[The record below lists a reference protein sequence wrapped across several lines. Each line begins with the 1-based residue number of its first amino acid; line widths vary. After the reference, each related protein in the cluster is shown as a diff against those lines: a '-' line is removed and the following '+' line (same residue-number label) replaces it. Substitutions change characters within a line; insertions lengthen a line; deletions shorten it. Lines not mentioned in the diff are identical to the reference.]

1 MSVIGIVEP
10 KVEDDLS
17 RESEKSYQVR
27 DFRWRMLKAFLIL
40 GAFGATYGA
49 LLVFDLPIYVAIVA
63 TIALAVLNYAIVA
76 CIGHDA
82 VHGVFSRFRPVNE
95 VALLALDFS
104 GVNGLLWRGRHMDH
118 HRETNDIVR
127 DPDIRGMPW
136 MRMTPY
142 DRWMP
147 HHRLQAIYIPL
158 IYALTILKVQV
169 FDEVGFIRNAPARK
183 RTALLARSIMGK
195 AVFVTW
201 SMVIPILVHGAGAI
215 PFVILGYCTLSMIVS
230 VIFQVAHNVPGVTHV
245 HTSLAGTGR
254 ENWLRHQIGATTNFR
269 VGPLMDFFVGGL
281 DRQIEHHLFPH
292 LPHTQL
298 VTKEA
303 ATKEICAK
311 LTVEYKNERSLAGA
325 FWSHLRYLHLLGR
338 NREVASLPV

>member
-1 MSVIGIVEP
+1 MMGAREPIV
-10 KVEDDLS
+10 KGDLL
-17 RESEKSYQVR
+17 RELGESYLAR
-27 DFRWRMLKAFLIL
+27 DFRLRMFKAFLIL
-40 GAFGATYGA
+40 SAFGAAYGA
-49 LLVFDLPIYVAIVA
+49 LLVFDLPIYVSVV
-63 TIALAVLNYAIVA
+63 TTVALAILNYAIVA

-82 VHGVFSRFRPVNE
+82 VHGVFSRSKPVNE

-104 GVNGLLWRGRHMDH
+104 GVNGLLWRGRHMEH

-142 DRWMP
+142 DRWMA

-169 FDEVGFIRNAPARK
+169 FDEVGFIRNAPKRK
-183 RTALLARSIMGK
+183 RMGLLARSLIGK
-195 AVFVTW
+195 TVFVTW
-201 SMVIPILVHGAGAI
+201 SMAIPIVVHGSGAI

-245 HTSLAGTGR
+245 QTSLAGAGR
-254 ENWLRHQIGATTNFR
+254 EHWLRHQIGATTNFR
-269 VGPLMDFFVGGL
+269 VGPLTDFFVGGL

-298 VTKEA
+298 PIKEV
-303 ATKEICAK
+303 ATREMCKK
-311 LTVEYKNERSLAGA
+311 LMVEYKNERSLGGA
-325 FWSHLRYLHLLGR
+325 FWSHLRYLHLLGN
-338 NREVASLPV
+338 NRQVINLST